1 MRTYTYFM
9 AFIALLFS
17 SCEDVV
23 EMNIKQGKEAFVV
36 EGWITNKEEANYI
49 KLFKT
54 IPYFNNPEF
63 PAIRSA
69 VVTISDD
76 AGNVEILKE
85 TEPGKY
91 EIQSLKGVVGRT
103 YKLSIQSK
111 EGSYE
116 AITTMQRL
124 SWNMDSV
131 TYEYKKKSVMVEK
144 EGYYPAIYGQEQK
157 NIGDFI
163 LLKIAKNGTWLK
175 SFRDINL
182 FSDEFV
188 DGNYITAAEPGLKD
202 PFKKDEKITYEM
214 WSLTED
220 AYRFWNDIRTQLSNG
235 GLFAVPST
243 NARSNIV
250 KKDPASLDVVGYFG
264 ASEVK
269 AFENVVK

>member
-1 MRTYTYFM
+1 MRTYTYLM
-9 AFIALLFS
+9 AFIVLLFS

-23 EMNIKQGKEAFVV
+23 EMDVKQGKEAFVV
-36 EGWITNKEEANYI
+36 EGWITNKEEGNYI

-63 PAIRSA
+63 PAITNA
-69 VVTISDD
+69 VVTVSDD

-103 YKLSIQSK
+103 YKLGIQSK

-144 EGYYPAIYGQEQK
+144 EGYYPAIYGQEQE

-175 SFRDINL
+175 SYKDINL

-202 PFKKDEKITYEM
+202 PFKKDDKITYEM
-214 WSLTED
+214 WSLTEE

-243 NARSNIV
+243 NTRTNIV
-250 KKDPASLDVVGYFG
+250 KKNTASLDAVGYFG

-269 AFENVVK
+269 VFENVVK